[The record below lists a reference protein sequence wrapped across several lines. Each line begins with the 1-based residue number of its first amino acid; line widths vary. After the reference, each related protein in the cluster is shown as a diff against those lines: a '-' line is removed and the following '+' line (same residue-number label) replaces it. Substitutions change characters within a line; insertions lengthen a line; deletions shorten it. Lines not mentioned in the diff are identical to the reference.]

1 MIVVSLA
8 KPSECL
14 RIVADNN
21 RLHTIGHGDLPRI
34 VFTHSLI
41 SASLVQRDA
50 IALLPT
56 YRLPTKRGE
65 GLTNGYGI
73 FSALHYLRIRDR

>member
-1 MIVVSLA
+1 MVVVSLA

-14 RIVADNN
+14 RIMADNN
-21 RLHTIGHGDLPRI
+21 SLHTIGNGGLPRI

-41 SASLVQRDA
+41 SASLVQRNA
-50 IALLPT
+50 IAMLLT
-56 YRLPTKRGE
+56 YRLLPKRAE

-73 FSALHYLRIRDR
+73 FSGLHYLRIRDR

>member
-1 MIVVSLA
+1 MVLVSLA
-8 KPSECL
+8 KPSEGL
-14 RIVADNN
+14 RIMADNN
-21 RLHTIGHGDLPRI
+21 RLHTIGNRGQPRI

-50 IALLPT
+50 IAMLLT
-56 YRLPTKRGE
+56 YRLPTKRAE

>member
-1 MIVVSLA
+1 M
-8 KPSECL
+8 
-14 RIVADNN
+14 ADNN
-21 RLHTIGHGDLPRI
+21 RLHTIGNGGLQRI

-50 IALLPT
+50 IAMLLT
-56 YRLPTKRGE
+56 YRLPTKRAK